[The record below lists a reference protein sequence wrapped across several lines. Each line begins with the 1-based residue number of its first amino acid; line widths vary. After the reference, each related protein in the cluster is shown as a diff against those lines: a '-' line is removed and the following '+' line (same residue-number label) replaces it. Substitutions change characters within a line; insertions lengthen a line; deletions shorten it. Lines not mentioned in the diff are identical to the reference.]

1 MFSFK
6 IWYSC
11 NLTNFSQ
18 NISDY
23 TFNNVETS
31 KFKTYCIEKILKLFW
46 NLLKTF
52 IKTI

>member
-23 TFNNVETS
+23 TFDNVGTS
-31 KFKTYCIEKILKLFW
+31 NFKNLLYWKNFKTILKLIE
-46 NLLKTF
+46 N
-52 IKTI
+52 IY